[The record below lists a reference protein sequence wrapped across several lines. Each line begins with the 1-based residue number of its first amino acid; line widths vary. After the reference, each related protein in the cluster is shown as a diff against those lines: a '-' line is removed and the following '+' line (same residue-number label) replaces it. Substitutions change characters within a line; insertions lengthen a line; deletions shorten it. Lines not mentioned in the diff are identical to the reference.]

1 MNILL
6 VEDNEI
12 IWKSISVYLK
22 NKWYKVE
29 RILDWE
35 EAIDSFENSKYNL
48 IVLDW
53 MLPWFDWI
61 SILDHVRNISDI
73 PVIITTAKSELD
85 DKKEGFDTWADDF
98 LVKPFELEELYI
110 RIKNLLKRSNQ
121 IESVLI
127 WNIELFLGQYKVTKN
142 WEKINLTNKEFLIL
156 EYLVKHIGI
165 VVSRTEIIDYIWW
178 EESVFESDDKLDVY
192 ISNIRKKTYKHL
204 IETIKWFWYKIEK
217 EKNKIRN

>member
-12 IWKSISVYLK
+12 IGKSISVYLK
-22 NKWYKVE
+22 NKGYKVE
-29 RILDWE
+29 RILDGE

-53 MLPWFDWI
+53 MLPGFDGI

-85 DKKEGFDTWADDF
+85 DKKEGFDTGADDF

-127 WNIELFLGQYKVTKN
+127 GNIELFLGQYKVTKN
-142 WEKINLTNKEFLIL
+142 GEKINLTNKEFLIL

-165 VVSRTEIIDYIWW
+165 VVSRTEIIDYIWG

-204 IETIKWFWYKIEK
+204 IETIKGFGYKIEK